1 MGDRIKSIAHYRIF
15 CYRVPLCAILQARQ
29 RFRHANNILL
39 LAQKVG
45 LFLAKVAI
53 LQ

>member
-1 MGDRIKSIAHYRIF
+1 MGDRIKSIAHYCTF
-15 CYRVPLCAILQARQ
+15 CYIVPLFAVLQAHQ

-45 LFLAKVAI
+45 HFLAKVAI